1 LWEAKNKEYEKKK
14 TGQIITEEPFI
25 NGELEEIASH
35 IEKDPNLIKEL
46 KRIVAEEWLI
56 LEDEISVKRE
66 PRYK

>member
-1 LWEAKNKEYEKKK
+1 MWEAKNKEYEKKK